1 MKKYILFII
10 LIINGVQISAQ
21 RSQLIAY
28 VDMDYILENIP
39 EYIEAQNT
47 LDAKVAKWRNILD
60 KQARHIEVLKSDLA
74 NEKPILTKDLIEE
87 KEEEITIEQEEFRR
101 LESLYFGPNGDLF
114 QIRKEL
120 VKPIQ
125 DQVYNAIQSIV
136 KARKYDFVFEKSS
149 DLILLYSN
157 KKYDISELVLKTIDR
172 TRLANQKQE
181 LRNQKKQEKEAQP
194 ATKELTEVQKK
205 LLAKKEADLARKEA
219 AAEKRK
225 ELLKQRA
232 EKKRKLR
239 EQKEAERKKKLE
251 EQKKEK
257 TEIINQKNNN

>member
-1 MKKYILFII
+1 MKKYILITALF
-10 LIINGVQISAQ
+10 LTSISIYAQ
-21 RSQLIAY
+21 RGQLIAY

-39 EYIEAQNT
+39 EYVQAQNT
-47 LDAKVAKWRNILD
+47 LDAKVSKWKNLLD
-60 KQARHIEVLKSDLA
+60 QQARHIEVLKSDLA
-74 NEKPILTKDLIEE
+74 NEKAILTNDLIEE
-87 KEEEITIEQEEFRR
+87 KEEEIQIKQEEFRR

-136 KARKYDFVFEKSS
+136 TARKYDFVFEKSS

-181 LRNQKKQEKEAQP
+181 VRNQKKQKKGDAP
-194 ATKELTEVQKK
+194 ATKELTEAQKK
-205 LLAKKEADLARKEA
+205 ILSKKEADLARKEEA
-219 AAEKRK
+219 AQKRK

-232 EKKRKLR
+232 EKKRQLR

-251 EQKKEK
+251 ELKKRK
-257 TEIINQKNNN
+257 KGGN